1 MSALAPGSRH
11 IRHDGSR
18 AGAPDD
24 LETKGHLM
32 FAPHAVEGRRL
43 VTLLLASVALAS
55 CGDDGPTGPS
65 PNFSLLGSWNWEMT
79 NATNG
84 PHTCSVTEVALIF
97 IEEEGEIIG
106 GVLGSG
112 DDNIRCSTNGVPGSP
127 ADFSLN
133 SDLRNFSLNGSAIGY
148 SFATNQGDW
157 VMTGTV
163 TGDDTMSGTGT
174 IRLTSGGTTLTFTG
188 PWTAT
193 RI

>member
-1 MSALAPGSRH
+1 MS
-11 IRHDGSR
+11 IRLSLR
-18 AGAPDD
+18 ACA
-24 LETKGHLM
+24 
-32 FAPHAVEGRRL
+32 
-43 VTLLLASVALAS
+43 LLAASLSSLTLAS

-65 PNFSLLGSWNWEMT
+65 PDFSLVGSWNWQIT

-84 PHTCSVTEVALIF
+84 PHSCSVTEVALIF
-97 IEEEGEIIG
+97 IEEDGEVIG

-112 DDNIRCSTNGVPGSP
+112 QDNILCSTNGVPGSP
-127 ADFSLN
+127 A
-133 SDLRNFSLNGSAIGY
+133 NFSLNNDLKNFSLHGSTIEY

-163 TGDDTMSGTGT
+163 TGDNTMSGTGA

-188 PWTAT
+188 SWTAT